1 MQFQET
7 ICSSQFG
14 DLMKLQKLFQFDARG
29 NFVSEA
35 MKKID
40 ELFSSDGAAYSWFEN
55 ANNNPNNNG
64 M

>member
-1 MQFQET
+1 MQFLKT

-40 ELFSSDGAAYSWFEN
+40 ELFSSDGAAYSWS
-55 ANNNPNNNG
+55 
-64 M
+64 